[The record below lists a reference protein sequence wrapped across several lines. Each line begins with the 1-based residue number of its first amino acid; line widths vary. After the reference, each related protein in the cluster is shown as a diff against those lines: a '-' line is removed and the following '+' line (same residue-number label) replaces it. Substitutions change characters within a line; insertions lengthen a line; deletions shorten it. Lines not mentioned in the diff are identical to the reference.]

1 MEGQRIRYLNV
12 GEKMMQTQRILLT
25 TFMLSFMAMLY
36 GCQPKESTQD
46 NKALAHSAPDAQQ
59 TSTDHAAAPVVS
71 KAEFTK
77 LAQDIGCFACHSIE
91 KKLLGPAWK
100 DVAAIYRQDPV
111 AEDKIMNKI
120 AKGGDGVWG
129 KIAMPAYPDLSEANR
144 RTLTKYILSLK

>member
-1 MEGQRIRYLNV
+1 MLVKE
-12 GEKMMQTQRILLT
+12 MMRTQRIVLA
-25 TFMLSFMAMLY
+25 TFVLSLIPMIY
-36 GCQPKESTQD
+36 GCQPKESAHD
-46 NKALAHSAPDAQQ
+46 GNKASAHAVPDQKQ
-59 TSTDHAAAPVVS
+59 TPVDQTGTSVVVS

-100 DVAAIYRQDPV
+100 DVAAVYRQDPA

-144 RTLTKYILSLK
+144 RTLTKFILSL